1 MTPSF
6 NRTSFIAYPT
16 IPAANEEVQISMM
29 FKPRKTTDGL
39 LMYNAFSSDGVGDY
53 ISLSIKDERVEFRF
67 DSGSGTSYIL
77 HRKSKFLS
85 LLKIYCKLQ
94 FTWCH

>member
-67 DSGSGTSYIL
+67 DSGSGIVLDESI
-77 HRKSKFLS
+77 
-85 LLKIYCKLQ
+85 Q
-94 FTWCH
+94 FVRFK

>member
-1 MTPSF
+1 
-6 NRTSFIAYPT
+6 
-16 IPAANEEVQISMM
+16 MM

-67 DSGSGTSYIL
+67 DSGSGTSYI
-77 HRKSKFLS
+77 
-85 LLKIYCKLQ
+85 
-94 FTWCH
+94 